1 MDYAGNQAHSR
12 ADLRPPEVLTVST
25 DSASANDFN
34 AVLNRRLRQAVL
46 VMAAVMLI
54 YLGVGMATDAP
65 AFAEGLQRLYLWQWL
80 TLLSLSMVN
89 YSLRFLRWQ
98 EYLVVLGARLP
109 MLRHLGI
116 YIAGFAFTVTPGK
129 AGEAVRSVY
138 LRGTGVPWS
147 RGLAA
152 LAVERILDLTAVVM
166 LAAMATQAFADYAAP
181 AVTAVLLVA
190 ALLYV
195 ITRPGLV
202 HWLMRV
208 LPAAGRIS
216 GLVKGSLTI
225 LDDARA
231 LLAPGRLFPGL
242 LLGVLAW
249 GAEAWGF
256 YLLLQWLGIGIELP
270 VAMGIYA
277 MGMLAGAISF
287 LPGGLGGAEAA
298 MVALLLANG
307 VVLGTA
313 VLATVIC
320 RAVTLWFAVLLGI
333 IAMLILEQRDKS

>member
-1 MDYAGNQAHSR
+1 
-12 ADLRPPEVLTVST
+12 
-25 DSASANDFN
+25 
-34 AVLNRRLRQAVL
+34 LRQAVL
-46 VMAAVMLI
+46 VMAVAMLV
-54 YLGVGMATDAP
+54 YLGVGVAADAP
-65 AFAEGLQRLYLWQWL
+65 AFAEGLQRLHLWQWL
-80 TLLSLSMVN
+80 TLLGLSLVN
-89 YSLRFLRWQ
+89 YILRFLRWQ
-98 EYLVVLGARLP
+98 GYLAVLGARVPL
-109 MLRHLGI
+109 LRHLGI
-116 YIAGFAFTVTPGK
+116 YAAGFAFTVTPGK

-138 LRGTGVPWS
+138 LRGAGVPWS

-152 LAVERILDLTAVVM
+152 LAVERVLDLTAVVM
-166 LAAMATQAFADYAAP
+166 LAALAIRVFAEYAAP
-181 AVTAVLLVA
+181 AVAAVLLVA
-190 ALLYV
+190 VLLYT
-195 ITRPGLV
+195 ITRPELI
-202 HWLMRV
+202 HWLLRI
-208 LPAAGRIS
+208 LPASGRIS

-225 LDDARA
+225 LDDART

-249 GAEAWGF
+249 GAEAWGL

-277 MGMLAGAISF
+277 LGILAGAISF

-320 RAVTLWFAVLLGI
+320 RAVTLWFAVVLGI
-333 IAMLILEQRDKS
+333 VAMLMLEQCD